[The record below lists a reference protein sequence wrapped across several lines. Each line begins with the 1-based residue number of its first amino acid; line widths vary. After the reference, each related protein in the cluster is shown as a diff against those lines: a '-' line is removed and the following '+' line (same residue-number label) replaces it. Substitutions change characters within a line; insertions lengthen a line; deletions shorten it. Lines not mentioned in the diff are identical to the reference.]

1 MTYLVHSIL
10 METYRNSR
18 EVSFSFC
25 YKADNYNIWNEQLQ
39 MCIYNHYYYYRK
51 SNVSEKHIPFQ
62 ILMKDFQ
69 LTNND

>member
-1 MTYLVHSIL
+1 MTCPAHNVLI
-10 METYRNSR
+10 ETYRSSR

-51 SNVSEKHIPFQ
+51 SNVSEKHIPFSDT
-62 ILMKDFQ
+62 IERFPTDK
-69 LTNND
+69 